1 MALIEMSSVEESI
14 LALIVS
20 DDGVL
25 FVLTSCSCLFIPGCS
40 QLPDK
45 FQFSPTSVFYKVYHI
60 IMTLLRIELCNV
72 LLKCFCG

>member
-25 FVLTSCSCLFIPGCS
+25 FVLTNFMSLF
-40 QLPDK
+40 
-45 FQFSPTSVFYKVYHI
+45 VYSRPL
-60 IMTLLRIELCNV
+60 TTTQ
-72 LLKCFCG
+72 